1 MAPCQRDD
9 RVGELRAD
17 LRMPELGRPGEQLVN
32 GEDPRPYRRDA
43 ELTRRG
49 KQPLAREALECA
61 RRLPNVDD
69 EPPAVRM
76 RAGQMKQPS
85 RRWTRCNLQ
94 RLHQRVVLLL
104 RHRGQVEENAYWPA
118 VRHHANLR
126 GPALTCKLSSSPRWL

>member
-1 MAPCQRDD
+1 MAPRQGDD

-17 LRMPELGRPGEQLVN
+17 LRVPELGRPGEQLVD
-32 GEDPRPYRRDA
+32 GKDPRPYRRDA
-43 ELTRRG
+43 ELTRRRE
-49 KQPLAREALECA
+49 KPLAREALERA
-61 RRLPNVDD
+61 RRLPHVHD

-118 VRHHANLR
+118 VPHYANLR
-126 GPALTCKLSSSPRWL
+126 GPAVTRKLSSCPRGL